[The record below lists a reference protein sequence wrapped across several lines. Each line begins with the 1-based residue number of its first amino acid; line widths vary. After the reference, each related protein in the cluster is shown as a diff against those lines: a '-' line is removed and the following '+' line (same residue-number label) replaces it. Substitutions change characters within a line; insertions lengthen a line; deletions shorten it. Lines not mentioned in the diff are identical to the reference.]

1 MTADVMKYAAGA
13 PPSKAVYGANA
24 WSFLGQGFTGLGL
37 CLNDNW
43 QLTIGYRLRYLS
55 EKVTWRFGDA
65 DAAEFKMKQNLSHAA
80 EVGVMYRF

>member
-1 MTADVMKYAAGA
+1 MKYAAGA

-55 EKVTWRFGDA
+55 EKVTWRMGDA
-65 DAAEFKMKQNLSHAA
+65 DVAEFKMKQNLSHAA
-80 EVGVMYRF
+80 EVGITYRW